1 MWIFWWCAPPKV
13 TPLSCLFF
21 VRPTIQTS
29 TLLKAEAAYLHIL
42 EAKIFCIKNDS
53 NDFQISCHLI
63 FSFQLHF
70 YEQLL
75 LVDNF
80 FPSAPHIF
88 LRVKEEVVEEW
99 HEKKR
104 QKYLIFVQKYGT
116 SHLSLRTP
124 WTWIVLFCLSVV
136 LLTPAGQNTHSV
148 SCYKLN
154 FIISSIPQLI
164 QVKITFSKQMSN
176 NLTSQIVQDIHN
188 THIIVGIIQISTF
201 NLIIK
206 RQVDSMSSSKT
217 TTITS

>member
-29 TLLKAEAAYLHIL
+29 TLLKVEAAYLHIL

-75 LVDNF
+75 LVDHF

-88 LRVKEEVVEEW
+88 LCVKEEVVEEW

-124 WTWIVLFCLSVV
+124 WTLIRSVLFECCAADTCWTKHTLS
-136 LLTPAGQNTHSV
+136 LLLQIKLYYRLYSTINSSQN
-148 SCYKLN
+148 N
-154 FIISSIPQLI
+154 I
-164 QVKITFSKQMSN
+164 Q
-176 NLTSQIVQDIHN
+176 
-188 THIIVGIIQISTF
+188 
-201 NLIIK
+201 
-206 RQVDSMSSSKT
+206 
-217 TTITS
+217 